1 MRTMYWIPY
10 LDTRM
15 YESLTACRWKKSFS
29 HWTTP
34 HNETKIRIL
43 SPFDLYVFIIIT
55 KGMKSSRRSK
65 RKNEKTK
72 PQLTTPVGIQSKG
85 DRKQPCQPSYWSQQR
100 TNIQGKMKKEAST
113 PASSGI
119 IRFLSHPEY
128 APWIGLFLRL
138 FLAWFLPWLLD
149 DGRLLPGVSYTDID
163 FLVFTDAADYLK
175 RGMSPYDRHTYRYTP
190 FLAELLSRFPHKE
203 FGRHLFCVADA
214 LCGYIIL
221 NERRARRK
229 QKQKTDDT
237 DDGRS
242 SATSWLSVESVDAL
256 LWLYNPLAINICT
269 RGSSESLMVLLPVLL
284 TFWIATTKERQ
295 QASESDADGTD
306 RTATY
311 LQVLLTGICHGVAVH
326 SKLYPIIY
334 SLSYM
339 AYFSTP
345 PRSGPI
351 TSGSKSATKTAT
363 FPWTNP
369 IKLFRLAKLWIGRLL
384 FSPKPL
390 LFLVTF
396 LASFGF
402 LTWLAVHIYGDIAL
416 QEGLLYH
423 FSRVDHRHNYSMYWY
438 WIYLARARTADAAM
452 ASAIGATT
460 SSNLFSL
467 ATLGRLL
474 LIPQAFLLA
483 FSSVGMAPHN
493 GQLGLTLFVQTY
505 LFVTHNK
512 VITAQYFTWYLCLL
526 PLCNSASGD
535 AMKSRRVFR
544 ASILLVVSILLWLG
558 SAYGLEMQGL
568 AFHRIVWVASVVY
581 FFANVN
587 MMGALLQFMGT
598 TSQSSSNGRTGA
610 TIRSSS
616 KKIN

>member
-1 MRTMYWIPY
+1 
-10 LDTRM
+10 
-15 YESLTACRWKKSFS
+15 
-29 HWTTP
+29 
-34 HNETKIRIL
+34 
-43 SPFDLYVFIIIT
+43 
-55 KGMKSSRRSK
+55 
-65 RKNEKTK
+65 
-72 PQLTTPVGIQSKG
+72 
-85 DRKQPCQPSYWSQQR
+85 
-100 TNIQGKMKKEAST
+100 MKKEASN
-113 PASSGI
+113 PASNGM
-119 IRFLSHPEY
+119 IRVLSHPEY
-128 APWIGLFLRL
+128 APWIGLLLRL

-221 NERRARRK
+221 NERRARRRQK
-229 QKQKTDDT
+229 EQQKQKDGAIDDET
-237 DDGRS
+237 S
-242 SATSWLSVESVDAL
+242 MAMSWLSVEMVDAL

-295 QASESDADGTD
+295 QTSSSDAEGTSNDGTV
-306 RTATY
+306 TY
-311 LQVLLTGICHGVAVH
+311 LQVLLTGICHGVAIH

-339 AYFSTP
+339 AYFATP
-345 PRSGPI
+345 PRSGP
-351 TSGSKSATKTAT
+351 TSAGSKATAKTTT

-369 IKLFRLAKLWIGRLL
+369 IKLFRLANLWIGRLL

-396 LASFGF
+396 LTSFGF

-438 WIYLARARTADAAM
+438 WIYLARARTADATM
-452 ASAIGATT
+452 ASAIGASTP
-460 SSNLFSL
+460 SNLFSL

-526 PLCNSASGD
+526 PLCNSTSGD
-535 AMKSRRVFR
+535 VLKSRRVFR
-544 ASILLVVSILLWLG
+544 SSILLVASILLWLG

-568 AFHRIVWVASVVY
+568 AFHRVVWVASVLY

-587 MMGALLQFMGT
+587 MMGALLKFMSK
-598 TSQSSSNGRTGA
+598 TSQNCNSEGTAAVRNSV
-610 TIRSSS
+610 

>member
-1 MRTMYWIPY
+1 MTK
-10 LDTRM
+10 DRM
-15 YESLTACRWKKSFS
+15 TATS
-29 HWTTP
+29 
-34 HNETKIRIL
+34 
-43 SPFDLYVFIIIT
+43 
-55 KGMKSSRRSK
+55 
-65 RKNEKTK
+65 
-72 PQLTTPVGIQSKG
+72 TPV
-85 DRKQPCQPSYWSQQR
+85 
-100 TNIQGKMKKEAST
+100 
-113 PASSGI
+113 SGGM
-119 IRFLSHPEY
+119 IRVLSHPDY

-149 DGRLLPGVSYTDID
+149 DGRWLPGVSYTDID
-163 FLVFTDAADYLK
+163 FLVFTDAAEYLK

-190 FLAELLSRFPHKE
+190 FLAELLSRLPHKE

-221 NERRARRK
+221 HERRARRRQQQEK
-229 QKQKTDDT
+229 LKHLDGDT
-237 DDGRS
+237 DDS
-242 SATSWLSVESVDAL
+242 ESWESPWLSAELVDAF

-284 TFWIATTKERQ
+284 TFWIATGNERQ
-295 QASESDADGTD
+295 QHDVKIDRGGGNTRDGTV
-306 RTATY
+306 TY
-311 LQVLLTGICHGVAVH
+311 LRILLTGICHGVAIH
-326 SKLYPIIY
+326 SKLYPVIY

-339 AYFSTP
+339 AYFATP
-345 PRSGPI
+345 PRIDSG
-351 TSGSKSATKTAT
+351 TSTSKTST
-363 FPWTNP
+363 FPWTKP
-369 IKLFRLAKLWIGRLL
+369 LKLFRLAKLWIVRLL

-396 LASFGF
+396 LATFGF
-402 LTWLAVHIYGDIAL
+402 LTWLAVHIYGEIAL
-416 QEGLLYH
+416 QEGLVYH

-452 ASAIGATT
+452 ARFVNAAATT
-460 SSNLFSL
+460 SGMFSL

-493 GQLGLTLFVQTY
+493 GQLGSTLFVQTY

-526 PLCNSASGD
+526 PLCNSTTGGR
-535 AMKSRRVFR
+535 MKSSKVVR

-558 SAYGLEMQGL
+558 SAYGLEMQGM
-568 AFHRIVWVASVVY
+568 AFHRIVWLASVLY

-587 MMGALLQFMGT
+587 MMGALLEFMGNSAGNDT
-598 TSQSSSNGRTGA
+598 KKNIKGSV
-610 TIRSSS
+610 IDS
-616 KKIN
+616 KKKN

>member
-1 MRTMYWIPY
+1 
-10 LDTRM
+10 
-15 YESLTACRWKKSFS
+15 
-29 HWTTP
+29 
-34 HNETKIRIL
+34 
-43 SPFDLYVFIIIT
+43 
-55 KGMKSSRRSK
+55 
-65 RKNEKTK
+65 
-72 PQLTTPVGIQSKG
+72 
-85 DRKQPCQPSYWSQQR
+85 
-100 TNIQGKMKKEAST
+100 MKKEPT
-113 PASSGI
+113 MPASISAPGGML
-119 IRFLSHPEY
+119 RFLSHPDH

-149 DGRLLPGVSYTDID
+149 DGRWLPGVSYTDID
-163 FLVFTDAADYLK
+163 FLVFTDAAEYLK

-203 FGRHLFCVADA
+203 FGRFLFCVADA

-229 QKQKTDDT
+229 QRQQRLEQQGSDIDDKV
-237 DDGRS
+237 S
-242 SATSWLSVESVDAL
+242 VASPWLSVELVDAF

-284 TFWIATTKERQ
+284 TFWTATTKERQ
-295 QASESDADGTD
+295 QQYTSDTAVTSNEEKDDNDG
-306 RTATY
+306 TATY
-311 LQVLLTGICHGVAVH
+311 LLILLTGICHGVAIH
-326 SKLYPIIY
+326 SKLYPVIY

-339 AYFSTP
+339 AYFATP
-345 PRSGPI
+345 PRSGPG
-351 TSGSKSATKTAT
+351 TSASNVAAKTST

-369 IKLFRLAKLWIGRLL
+369 VKLFRLAFLWIGRLL

-390 LFLVTF
+390 LFLVAS

-402 LTWLAVHIYGDIAL
+402 LTWLAVYIYGEVAL

-423 FSRVDHRHNYSMYWY
+423 FSRVDHRHNYSIYWY

-452 ASAIGATT
+452 ASAVGAAT
-460 SSNLFSL
+460 SSNFFSL
-467 ATLGRLL
+467 ATLGRFLL
-474 LIPQAFLLA
+474 LPQAFLLA

-526 PLCNSASGD
+526 PLCSSTSD
-535 AMKSRRVFR
+535 DLLKSSKIVR

-568 AFHRIVWVASVVY
+568 AFHRIVWIASVLY
-581 FFANVN
+581 FFANVK
-587 MMGALLQFMGT
+587 MMGALLEFMGNV
-598 TSQSSSNGRTGA
+598 SEN
-610 TIRSSS
+610 SSS
-616 KKIN
+616 KKITGIANTSKKKN